1 MTSSKE
7 FKQAVREG
15 KLKEA
20 LAIAMEN
27 VPELHITT
35 WIASADD
42 SSHPNERE
50 CLRTHIN
57 LVEGEIVNEIDE
69 RLLGDRS
76 LPGLQQF
83 HLQQVTRGH
92 QTVSQNIQSLQ
103 QIFRLLSV
111 LQKQR
116 QGLAYTPVNTWTID
130 ESAVLPAATPQ
141 PSVDSNYLTAQSSP
155 QITGAAEQKENTG
168 FVLVKESDDLASEED
183 EADIVN
189 ELLSLDEID
198 VEVEQPKEEQ
208 NRQNIKNKAKDDEDW
223 GDWLEEDERE
233 SNSDIIDL
241 DDLDIE
247 QSEDWDEE

>member
-15 KLKEA
+15 KLKDA

-35 WIASADD
+35 WIASANE
-42 SSHPNERE
+42 SSQPEERE

-69 RLLGDRS
+69 RLLSDRS
-76 LPGLQQF
+76 YHSLQQF

-103 QIFRLLSV
+103 QIFRLLRV

-130 ESAVLPAATPQ
+130 ENAVLPAAAPQ
-141 PSVDSNYLTAQSSP
+141 SSVDNYLTAQSSP
-155 QITGAAEQKENTG
+155 QITGAEQRNMG
-168 FVLVKESDDLASEED
+168 FVLVKESDDLASEE
-183 EADIVN
+183 ESDIVN

-198 VEVEQPKEEQ
+198 VEVEQPRQEQ
-208 NRQNIKNKAKDDEDW
+208 RQNTKNKAKDDEDW

-241 DDLDIE
+241 EDMDIE